1 MPTHALRLALA
12 AVFIAALIA
21 APGAGATEVIVVNG
35 QSAVRQDDPFVP
47 SRAEASLGR
56 PPGAGR
62 ATARAAGLSARASS
76 ARGRRAVAASLRKA
90 LAARKLSRSRYNA
103 YRRLNA
109 ISRSTLRRLR
119 GARRI
124 QLAYVVASVE
134 RLALRR
140 RLLSTRMPAVFL
152 QLARNTQY
160 WPRFRF
166 PRSGDQLTFRGS
178 EVLFQY
184 YPGRGLQIQPLSTFK
199 KANNMHGACVKD
211 TGAPCRRS
219 GLARLLD
226 EMRALAVGRSRRF
239 IAWEYLFDF
248 GGGAP
253 PWISGMAEATAI
265 QALARAA
272 DLLGRPEY
280 LTVARRALGAF
291 DVAPPAGVRTVGP
304 RGGPHYLQYSFAP
317 RLYIFNAFVQA
328 VIGLYDFAE
337 LTGDARARRLFEE
350 AEPELARE
358 IPHSDTGSW
367 SRYSWRGARSTA
379 EYHELLRELLQS
391 ACNRRLGDVYCT
403 YAARYTRYQRG

>member
-1 MPTHALRLALA
+1 MPTPAPRLAVA
-12 AVFIAALIA
+12 AVLLAALIA
-21 APGAGATEVIVVNG
+21 APGAGAAEVIVVDG
-35 QSAVRQDDPFVP
+35 QSAVRRDDPLVP
-47 SRAEASLGR
+47 SRAEAGLGR
-56 PPGAGR
+56 PPSAGR

-90 LAARKLSRSRYNA
+90 LAARRLSRSRYNA
-103 YRRLNA
+103 YRRLYA

-160 WPRFRF
+160 WPRFRY

-178 EVLFQY
+178 EVLYQY

-239 IAWEYLFDF
+239 IAWEYLFEF
-248 GGGAP
+248 GGGSP

-280 LTVARRALGAF
+280 LTVARKALGAF
-291 DVAPPAGVRTVGP
+291 DTAPPAGVRTVGP

-328 VIGLYDFAE
+328 VIGLYDFAD
-337 LTGDARARRLFEE
+337 LTGDARAQRLFEE

-358 IPHSDTGSW
+358 IPSSDTGSW

-403 YAARYTRYQRG
+403 YATRYRRYQGG

>member
-1 MPTHALRLALA
+1 MLPRPGRLALA
-12 AVFIAALIA
+12 AIVLAALAA
-21 APGAGATEVIVVNG
+21 APATEAAEVIVVDG
-35 QSAVRQDDPFVP
+35 QSAVRRDDPLVP
-47 SRAEASLGR
+47 SRAEAGLGR
-56 PPGAGR
+56 PPGGG
-62 ATARAAGLSARASS
+62 ATARAAGLAARASS
-76 ARGRRAVAASLRKA
+76 ARGRRAVRASLRRT
-90 LAARKLSRSRYNA
+90 LGARKISRARYDR
-103 YRRLNA
+103 YRRAYARSL
-109 ISRSTLRRLR
+109 STLRRLR

-124 QLAYVVASVE
+124 QLGYLVASVE
-134 RLALRR
+134 RLGLRR
-140 RLLSTRMPAVFL
+140 RLLSSRLPAVFL

-160 WPRFRF
+160 WPRLPY

-178 EVLFQY
+178 EILFQY

-211 TGAPCRRS
+211 TGAPCRRA

-226 EMRALAVGRSRRF
+226 EMARLAVGRSRRF

-248 GGGAP
+248 GGGSP
-253 PWISGMAEATAI
+253 PWISGMAEATGI

-272 DLLGRPEY
+272 DLLGRPDY
-280 LTVARRALGAF
+280 VSLARKALGVF
-291 DVAPPAGVRTVGP
+291 DTAPPAGVRTRGP

-337 LTGDARARRLFEE
+337 LTGDARARRQFEE
-350 AEPELARE
+350 AEPELRRE
-358 IPHSDTGSW
+358 IPFSDTGSW
-367 SRYSWRGARSTA
+367 SRYSYRGARSTA

-403 YAARYTRYQRG
+403 YAGRYRRYQGG

>member
-1 MPTHALRLALA
+1 MLSQARRLALLAILLA
-12 AVFIAALIA
+12 AVAA
-21 APGAGATEVIVVNG
+21 APSAEAAEVIVVDG
-35 QSAVRQDDPFVP
+35 QSAVRRDDPLVP

-56 PPGAGR
+56 PPGGR
-62 ATARAAGLSARASS
+62 ATARAAGLAARASS
-76 ARGRRAVAASLRKA
+76 AAGRRAVLRALGRSLRGGTV
-90 LAARKLSRSRYNA
+90 SRARYNRWRRA
-103 YRRLNA
+103 YAR
-109 ISRSTLRRLR
+109 SRSTLRRLR

-124 QLAYVVASVE
+124 QLAYLVASLE

-140 RLLSTRMPAVFL
+140 RLNSTRMPAVFL
-152 QLARNTQY
+152 QLERNLQY

-178 EVLFQY
+178 EILFQY

-199 KANNMHGACVKD
+199 KANNMHGACVKA
-211 TGAPCRRS
+211 TGAPCRRD

-226 EMRALAVGRSRRF
+226 EMRAIAVGRTRGF

-272 DLLGRPEY
+272 ELLGRPDY
-280 LTVARRALGAF
+280 VDLARGALGAF
-291 DVAPPAGVRTVGP
+291 DTAPPAGVRTAGF

-328 VIGLYDFAE
+328 VIGLYDFAD
-337 LTGDARARRLFEE
+337 LTGDARALRQFEE
-350 AEPELARE
+350 AEPELRRE
-358 IPHSDTGSW
+358 IPFSDTGSW
-367 SRYSWRGARSTA
+367 SRYSYRGARSTA

-391 ACNRRLGDVYCT
+391 ACSRRLGDVYCT
-403 YAARYTRYQRG
+403 YAARYRRYAGG